1 MSDALRRRIAE
12 RLEGLSEEKLAQVL
26 DYVAFLDSQYNQSER
41 SRSTIER
48 IVSGVE
54 DTLRASRAPIAAI
67 KGTMGAMDTAG
78 RVMKGLAAAGQ
89 VILDEA
95 SNTVR
100 PAPTEPSGGAKG
112 QAT

>member
-12 RLEGLSEEKLAQVL
+12 RLEGLPDEKLTQVL

-54 DTLRASRAPIAAI
+54 DTLRATRAPVAAI
-67 KGTMGAMDTAG
+67 KGTVGAMDAAG
-78 RVMKGLAAAGQ
+78 RVMKGLAAAGR

-95 SNTVR
+95 AAGAR
-100 PAPTEPSGGAKG
+100 PAPSDKSDEAGSR
-112 QAT
+112 AT